1 MIKEIEIIERLL
13 KEAEVNIITLA
24 NYFDCVPA
32 SIRNYLLGGKP
43 NKTKIQNIRK
53 GLIEYKKLINEII
66 PDEL

>member
-43 NKTKIQNIRK
+43 NKTKIQNIR
-53 GLIEYKKLINEII
+53 
-66 PDEL
+66 